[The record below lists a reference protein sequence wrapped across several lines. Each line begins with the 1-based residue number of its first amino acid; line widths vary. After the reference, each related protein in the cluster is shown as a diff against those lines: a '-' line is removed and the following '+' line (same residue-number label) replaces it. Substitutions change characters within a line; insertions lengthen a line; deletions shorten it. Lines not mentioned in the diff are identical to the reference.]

1 MGWQAARL
9 LPQSFI
15 PGATGR
21 SGPRASPSQGEAV
34 VCLLV
39 MIVLLHISV
48 HAHARGQE
56 EGLLFLLRCLRAV
69 DKTIDI
75 PSRTVG
81 LINAVWGWD
90 Y

>member
-9 LPQSFI
+9 LPQSFF
-15 PGATGR
+15 PAATGR
-21 SGPRASPSQGEAV
+21 SGWRASPLLGEAV

-48 HAHARGQE
+48 HARVQE
-56 EGLLFLLRCLRAV
+56 EGLLIFLRCLRAV

>member
-1 MGWQAARL
+1 MGWEAARL
-9 LPQSFI
+9 LPQFFI
-15 PGATGR
+15 PEATGR
-21 SGPRASPSQGEAV
+21 SGPHASSSQGEAV

-48 HAHARGQE
+48 HARACGRRAS
-56 EGLLFLLRCLRAV
+56 LLLHCLRAV

>member
-1 MGWQAARL
+1 MGWEAARL

-15 PGATGR
+15 PEATGR

-48 HAHARGQE
+48 HARACERRAS
-56 EGLLFLLRCLRAV
+56 FLLLHCLRAV